1 MTRWS
6 NLSKEEA
13 KRLGLEGFWE
23 LHQMEKKESKSLN
36 DKVNT
41 LREIRERYK
50 FLIKAENNNSRKELY
65 IKWKQE
71 VEHLIDVIVEEKF
84 EMDRQEQANER
95 DFENYKKGV

>member
-1 MTRWS
+1 MS
-6 NLSKEEA
+6 EVKIS
-13 KRLGLEGFWE
+13 
-23 LHQMEKKESKSLN
+23 MY
-36 DKVNT
+36 DKVKT
-41 LREIRERYK
+41 LREIREKYK

-71 VEHLIDVIVEEKF
+71 VEHLIDVITEEKF

>member
-1 MTRWS
+1 MY
-6 NLSKEEA
+6 
-13 KRLGLEGFWE
+13 
-23 LHQMEKKESKSLN
+23 

-71 VEHLIDVIVEEKF
+71 VEHLIDVITEEKF
-84 EMDRQEQANER
+84 EMDRQQQADER
-95 DFENYKKGV
+95 EFESYKKGV

>member
-1 MTRWS
+1 MS
-6 NLSKEEA
+6 EVKIGLSTK
-13 KRLGLEGFWE
+13 L
-23 LHQMEKKESKSLN
+23 
-36 DKVNT
+36 DT

-95 DFENYKKGV
+95 DFESYRKGV

>member
-1 MTRWS
+1 MS
-6 NLSKEEA
+6 KIKIGLSTK
-13 KRLGLEGFWE
+13 L
-23 LHQMEKKESKSLN
+23 
-36 DKVNT
+36 NT

-50 FLIKAENNNSRKELY
+50 FLIKAENNNSRRELY

-71 VEHLIDVIVEEKF
+71 VEHLIDVITEEKF

>member
-1 MTRWS
+1 MSRVKIG
-6 NLSKEEA
+6 LSTK
-13 KRLGLEGFWE
+13 L
-23 LHQMEKKESKSLN
+23 
-36 DKVNT
+36 NT

-50 FLIKAENNNSRKELY
+50 FLIKAENNNSRRELY

-71 VEHLIDVIVEEKF
+71 VEHLIDVITEEKF